1 MIWGKTLSFRE
12 QLAISV
18 ASRSHAPSPARGTS
32 PCFEGH
38 GGLTELEIAQSIQR
52 FAEACCES
60 WGHDDQPY
68 APPEVGSA
76 TIAAPEGQRPAHVLC
91 ARCGRRASR

>member
-12 QLAISV
+12 QLALGIFQD
-18 ASRSHAPSPARGTS
+18 RH
-32 PCFEGH
+32 
-38 GGLTELEIAQSIQR
+38 GLTDREAADAIQR

-91 ARCGRRASR
+91 SRCGRRASR

>member
-1 MIWGKTLSFRE
+1 MAVMIWGKTLSFRE
-12 QLAISV
+12 QLALAIFMD
-18 ASRSHAPSPARGTS
+18 R
-32 PCFEGH
+32 H
-38 GGLTELEIAQSIQR
+38 GLSDLEAAGCVQG
-52 FAEACCES
+52 FAVACCQV

-68 APPEVGSA
+68 APPEIGGA